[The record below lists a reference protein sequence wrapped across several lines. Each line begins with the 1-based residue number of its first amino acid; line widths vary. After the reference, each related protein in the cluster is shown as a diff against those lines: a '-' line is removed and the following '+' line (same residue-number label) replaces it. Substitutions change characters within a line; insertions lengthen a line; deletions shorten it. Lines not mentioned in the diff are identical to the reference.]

1 MRPFLA
7 ALPVLLSLAP
17 GMAALAAQPSDA
29 AQAREV
35 VAQVNWAR
43 EHPQAAAEV
52 LRGWLKAFEGDR
64 YLCFPGE
71 PRLRLEEGRAAVI
84 EAIAFL
90 DRQPPLPPV
99 VWSDRLARAAR
110 DLAADQGRLGG
121 LGHQGS
127 DGSLPTDRVAKYGPP
142 AAALGEVA
150 TYGSF
155 GEPGDPRRAVLA
167 LIVDDGVKDRG
178 HRKVIFDGQYRLAGA
193 AWGPHPLYTR
203 MAVVDFASEFFPAP
217 SPPR

>member
-1 MRPFLA
+1 MRPLLA
-7 ALPVLLSLAP
+7 APVVFCFGLAT
-17 GMAALAAQPSDA
+17 LAAQPSDA
-29 AQAREV
+29 ARAREM

-43 EHPQAAAEV
+43 QHPQAAAEA

-71 PRLRLEEGRAAVI
+71 PRLRLEEGRAAVV

-90 DRQPPLPPV
+90 DRQPPVPPV
-99 VWSDRLARAAR
+99 AWSDRLARAAR
-110 DLAADQGRLGG
+110 ILAADQARLGG

-127 DGSLPTDRVAKYGPP
+127 DGSLPSDRVAEDGPP

-150 TYGSF
+150 TYGTF

-167 LIVDDGVKDRG
+167 LIVDDGVRDRG
-178 HRKVIFDGQYRLAGA
+178 HRKVIFDPQYRLAGA

-203 MAVVDFASEFFPAP
+203 MAVVDFASAFLPAA
-217 SPPR
+217 PPR